1 MERRYLSWNLNDKS
15 SESLKISGKS
25 ILSKENRKFK
35 GQKVNNISL
44 FDDKKA
50 SMVRIEPQLL

>member
-1 MERRYLSWNLNDKS
+1 MGRRYLSWNLNDKS

-35 GQKVNNISL
+35 GQKVNNIGL

>member
-1 MERRYLSWNLNDKS
+1 MGRRYLSWNLNDKS